1 MSALNNFEIKTLLSH
16 LWKDYACVTP
26 QANHIRDLLATR
38 GEEFKNDHIAFRT
51 FNLEPIGLKNL
62 AKVFLDLGYQYT
74 GEYHFEKKKLY
85 ARSYSHPSGDFPR
98 VFLSEL
104 QVEKLSEKAQKII
117 HKIVSHLRSDVTGK
131 HLLYVQSLW
140 PKVSLSDYD
149 ELLLESEYAAW
160 LAAFGIRANHFTVS
174 VNNLK
179 TFGNL
184 ESLNAF
190 LESRRFKMNGGSK
203 SIQGSPAQFL
213 EQSST
218 LASRI
223 AWEFEG
229 GVIREVPSCYYEFAL
244 RYPVPGRWD
253 LYDGFISDSADK
265 IFESTDVGSMR
276 QAS

>member
-16 LWKDYACVTP
+16 LWKDYASTTP

-51 FNLEPIGLKNL
+51 FNLEPLGLQSL
-62 AKVFLDLGYQYT
+62 AKVFLDLGYRYT

-85 ARSYSHPSGDFPR
+85 ARSYSHPSGNFPR
-98 VFLSEL
+98 VFISEL
-104 QVEKLSEKAQKII
+104 QVEKLSANSQKII
-117 HKIVSHLRSDVTGK
+117 RKIVSHLRSDLTGR

-190 LESRRFKMNGGSK
+190 LESRRFKMNGGGK

-223 AWEFEG
+223 AWEFDG

-244 RYPVPGRWD
+244 RYPVPGSWD